1 MKRIATTIALVLAL
15 PLAVTAQEEA
25 QEVEQEQKQ
34 EMEMEMEH
42 GMMMRAHAGHGG
54 AAMMMEH
61 PGPGMLLRMEEALGL
76 TADQVTELEAM
87 HAEAR
92 EAMQTHREAAQT
104 ARTRAHEAMMADAPD
119 LDAFQAALEEAAMHD
134 VQATVAM
141 ARVHLQANEV
151 LTPEQQ
157 ETLGARMKEMHENMR
172 GEGMQHRQHGEGQG
186 EGMQHRHSGG

>member
-1 MKRIATTIALVLAL
+1 MKRIVTTIALVLAL

-34 EMEMEMEH
+34 EMEMEH
-42 GMMMRAHAGHGG
+42 GMMMRAQAMHGG
-54 AAMMMEH
+54 EAMMMRH

-76 TADQVTELEAM
+76 TEDQVAELEAM

-92 EAMQTHREAAQT
+92 DAMQAHREAART
-104 ARTRAHEAMMADAPD
+104 ARTGAHEAMMADSPD
-119 LDAFQAALEEAAMHD
+119 LDAFQAAMEEAAMHD

-157 ETLGARMKEMHENMR
+157 ETLGARMKEMHENMQ